1 MIKNDSL
8 LFQKSLITKPF
19 FKSSLFKFKQVV
31 KRKYVTT
38 NQIVDS
44 INVTR
49 DFDDLKITETM
60 NELEHL
66 SNDELCEMMF
76 TKYCIINNIV
86 FSSMKELFNDYKSYS
101 SIMEINEENSPY
113 LKDIYTVPSN
123 SIKEIKESYDA
134 TFILIVDFKKD
145 SLNKTDFFVLTI
157 LKSENIT

>member
-66 SNDELCEMMF
+66 SNDELCEMML

-86 FSSMKELFNDYKSYS
+86 FSSMKELLNDYKSYS
-101 SIMEINEENSPY
+101 SIMEINEDNSPY